1 MRLKKFIISSLSAV
15 MIATSLVGCSM
26 INKEK
31 ETEDATSLVGCSM
44 INKEKETEEPV
55 SDLVN
60 VTLLT
65 DAEGGAGESLIS
77 SAREGLD
84 EAESGLGIDGRF
96 IKCSSKDDIKSNIE
110 VLVKGGKT
118 SLIIGAGPR
127 FESIEAESGLGI
139 DGRFIKCSSKDDI
152 KSNIE
157 VLVKGGKTSLII
169 GAGPRFESIISVYA
183 QKYPEQDFAII
194 DGTIN
199 GEIPKNLT
207 TVTFDDERS
216 GFIAGFI
223 AGKMTAKNKVG
234 YISGVSGSSEKAY
247 KQGFEKGLKK
257 ANDKN
262 PEIVSRNVNI
272 YESYEDAKNAFVDV
286 EYYGA
291 DILFSPTEDDSK
303 AAIDSINS
311 NYSKVIAVNKDQYHY
326 SKDKVVASITKSYSK
341 AVYDLCAMV
350 YDGGESYSNYS
361 KVIAVNKDQYH
372 YSKDKVVASITKS
385 YSKAVYD
392 LCAMVYDGGESFKGG
407 KNTQYGVA
415 EKTIALSPSTE
426 NTVPPDVL
434 SSVYDLCAMVYDGGE
449 SFKGG
454 KNTQYGVAEK
464 TIALSPS
471 TENTV
476 PPDVLSS
483 LSKALKE
490 EYSSGK

>member
-15 MIATSLVGCSM
+15 MI
-26 INKEK
+26 
-31 ETEDATSLVGCSM
+31 ATSLVGCSM

-77 SAREGLD
+77 SAREGL
-84 EAESGLGIDGRF
+84 E
-96 IKCSSKDDIKSNIE
+96 
-110 VLVKGGKT
+110 
-118 SLIIGAGPR
+118 
-127 FESIEAESGLGI
+127 EAESGLGI

-350 YDGGESYSNYS
+350 YDGGES
-361 KVIAVNKDQYH
+361 
-372 YSKDKVVASITKS
+372 
-385 YSKAVYD
+385 
-392 LCAMVYDGGESFKGG
+392 
-407 KNTQYGVA
+407 
-415 EKTIALSPSTE
+415 
-426 NTVPPDVL
+426 
-434 SSVYDLCAMVYDGGE
+434 
-449 SFKGG
+449 FKGG

>member
-15 MIATSLVGCSM
+15 MI
-26 INKEK
+26 
-31 ETEDATSLVGCSM
+31 ATSLVGCSM

-77 SAREGLD
+77 SAREGL
-84 EAESGLGIDGRF
+84 E
-96 IKCSSKDDIKSNIE
+96 
-110 VLVKGGKT
+110 
-118 SLIIGAGPR
+118 
-127 FESIEAESGLGI
+127 EAESGLGI

-207 TVTFDDERS
+207 TVTFDDEKL

-272 YESYEDAKNAFVDV
+272 YESYRGCKKCICRCR
-286 EYYGA
+286 
-291 DILFSPTEDDSK
+291 ILW
-303 AAIDSINS
+303 
-311 NYSKVIAVNKDQYHY
+311 
-326 SKDKVVASITKSYSK
+326 
-341 AVYDLCAMV
+341 C
-350 YDGGESYSNYS
+350 
-361 KVIAVNKDQYH
+361 
-372 YSKDKVVASITKS
+372 
-385 YSKAVYD
+385 
-392 LCAMVYDGGESFKGG
+392 
-407 KNTQYGVA
+407 
-415 EKTIALSPSTE
+415 
-426 NTVPPDVL
+426 
-434 SSVYDLCAMVYDGGE
+434 
-449 SFKGG
+449 
-454 KNTQYGVAEK
+454 
-464 TIALSPS
+464 
-471 TENTV
+471 
-476 PPDVLSS
+476 
-483 LSKALKE
+483 
-490 EYSSGK
+490 